1 MPWGKAMKLSS
12 PSREEPEINLTS
24 LIDVVLLLLV
34 FFMITTSFVR
44 ESKIGIRLPEAD
56 SSGVVELTESDPL
69 TISVTAQGTYLV
81 NGRQLLD
88 NRPET
93 LESAI
98 RVITEG
104 QPGGRV
110 TVSADAQASHQS
122 VITAMDVA
130 GRMGYV
136 EINIATVKP
145 GNEQQ

>member
-1 MPWGKAMKLSS
+1 MMNLRS

-44 ESKIGIRLPEAD
+44 ESKIGIRLPEA
-56 SSGVVELTESDPL
+56 SSSQEAMVMEDPMV
-69 TISVTAQGTYLV
+69 ISVSAQGTYLV

-88 NRPET
+88 NRAVT

-98 RVITEG
+98 RVLAGKNLGG
-104 QPGGRV
+104 QI
-110 TVSADAQASHQS
+110 TVSADAEASHQA

-130 GRMGYV
+130 GQLGYI
-136 EINIATVKP
+136 EINIATIKP
-145 GNEQQ
+145 EDN

>member
-1 MPWGKAMKLSS
+1 MPWDKAMKLSS

-56 SSGVVELTESDPL
+56 SSGAVELSEASPL

-88 NRPET
+88 SRPET

-98 RVITEG
+98 RVITEDRLG
-104 QPGGRV
+104 DRV
-110 TVSADAQASHQS
+110 TVSADAEASHQA

-130 GRMGYV
+130 GRLGYV
-136 EINIATVKP
+136 EINIATVKS
-145 GNEQQ
+145 GKGQQ